1 MNVGHVEGAGGV
13 EPTPRPDE
21 KTRSSAARE
30 ARDTA
35 DEAHISDV
43 SKEALKL
50 ENRVRNEPDSRQDRV
65 DAARARLESGE
76 LDSPAA
82 FNETAERLLGY

>member
-50 ENRVRNEPDSRQDRV
+50 ENRVLLLQFSDLPMKS
-65 DAARARLESGE
+65 LS
-76 LDSPAA
+76 L
-82 FNETAERLLGY
+82 ERL